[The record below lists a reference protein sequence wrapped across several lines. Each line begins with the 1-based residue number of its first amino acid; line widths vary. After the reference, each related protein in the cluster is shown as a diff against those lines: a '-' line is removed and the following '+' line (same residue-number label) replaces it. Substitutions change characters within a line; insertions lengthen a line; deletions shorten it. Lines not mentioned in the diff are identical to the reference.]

1 LRLFVALELP
11 EAVVAALAA
20 WGRACERP
28 GLRVLPP
35 SSLHVTL
42 AFLGERPD
50 EEAEDIGA
58 AVVACAAPVPGLS
71 GGEPAWLG
79 RGSALAVD
87 LEDEQGACA
96 RVQATVSDALVALG
110 VFAPEARAFRPH
122 VTVARVRRGA
132 RVARR
137 GLPDPPACGPFA
149 GAALTLFRS
158 KLSPRGAEY
167 RPVASADLPD

>member
-1 LRLFVALELP
+1 LRLFAALELP
-11 EAVVAALAA
+11 EDVVAALAG

-35 SSLHVTL
+35 ASLHVTL

-50 EEAEDIGA
+50 EDADAIGE
-58 AVVACAAPVPGLS
+58 AVVACAAPAPGLS
-71 GGEPAWLG
+71 LGAPAWLG

-87 LEDEQGACA
+87 LDDADGACERLQGA
-96 RVQATVSDALVALG
+96 VSDALVALG
-110 VFAPEARAFRPH
+110 AFAPEARAFRPH
-122 VTVARVRRGA
+122 VTVARVRSGA

-137 GLPDPPACGPFA
+137 GLPEPPACGPFA

-158 KLSPRGAEY
+158 KLSPRGAQY
-167 RPVASADLPD
+167 LPLARADLPR